1 MERPEFNDVVETLN
15 SMFGNIISREV
26 ITAVVESCDGD
37 LNLAAEAVMNMSS
50 DTIDDSTKPA
60 DDKESKS
67 QREATPSRS
76 VQNTPQYAPVTNK
89 NAFVPPEPDMQPAV
103 SYAGASRSSG
113 AVPKQFL
120 KPRPPSTNSMIWT
133 EQLRTI
139 VANHNQG
146 SRILILMRGLSGSG
160 KTYLAR
166 QIVDILI
173 GPTPV
178 NYNTHIFSTDD
189 FFMVRGQYQFQQ
201 YRLGE
206 AHDWNQNRVREA
218 LRRGLSPVIVDNT
231 NIEIWEMEPY
241 VREGVRNGYIIEVVE
256 PNTPWARKAHQLLKK
271 TAHMVPMSTIKRK
284 LESYQDG
291 ITGAYL
297 KQHYGLSY
305 PADKV
310 PPVLRTLPKYNLPP
324 DLIAPDIN
332 LIRGLTISESDSN
345 ESKDKIVNETPAQ
358 DSNQH
363 SKDKSDAA
371 AFSLPVQHSEH
382 IIPIEVESEEEE
394 SARKKRYMEIQK
406 QIEEMEK
413 VEEEWEKGE
422 GWDEESQS
430 NVNSKREVP
439 VVLEPRPP
447 RRENSDSS
455 TQSLPKENLLDTV
468 QKCDDWRKISMFMPP
483 WTDEPSPKLDEF
495 AELPVRETRSTGTC
509 VQVGD
514 TDLKHPSKVLKV
526 ITATPRDI
534 NFYTIVKKE
543 KIPAVRMLDKSTT
556 TNELLLTEAFRC
568 KNEEQH
574 FVAFRKLFK
583 TIPRASLRDIFDK
596 CCGDVNWAVDI
607 VLGGMA
613 DNQLELAGGD
623 LSDTEEETPKS
634 EQCNC
639 LAAYQIVPDTE
650 PEPSTSTAEQQNI
663 PTHSIENIP
672 LPQKKA
678 KIVPSDSTLQ
688 LKRELEKN
696 FVISDDHY
704 SPHALKL
711 RKWRRGENTTDETPE
726 ASQEPQPSTSVE
738 AYKEES
744 TRKDEAS
751 ALSDDIDD
759 DTSTS
764 SSMDEA
770 ERTIN
775 VNVGFDF
782 IAQLD
787 ELFGRRGMT
796 YPENIVPKIN
806 IPISLLNEIN
816 AFWMESLMCQLDD
829 QDKQNARMLQ
839 EDADF
844 ARQLEMK
851 EAELAQ
857 QGREPEVPDFKEIMD
872 MDFAISLYQKDVAEW
887 RSKEPMDIAAKLSRD
902 KLYNLFPDTPPEI
915 LSELLMA
922 HDNNFQATVEVLLM
936 STGKAHILEEKNGL
950 NKFVMEKEMER
961 QEKLLEEEKKALSEV
976 EWPLLP
982 RGETV
987 DLAVVETYR
996 QQADKHLSRRNLNY
1010 QKAQD
1015 YIRRG
1020 MTQVANYYSDIASF
1034 HKQKYEQANS
1044 LAAASLM
1051 QVHASKSMDNATIDL
1066 HYLRVGEAKESL
1078 DLFLDTHIQKL
1089 RESTNKAV
1097 RSHTLFFITGR
1108 GLHSNGRPRVKP
1120 AVKKRLRERGLA
1132 FSERNPGLLTA
1143 KVTADDK
1150 LSYQLQV
1157 QVP

>member
-1 MERPEFNDVVETLN
+1 MECPEYNDVVETLT
-15 SMFGNIISREV
+15 SMFGSIISREV
-26 ITAVVESCDGD
+26 ISAVVESCDGD
-37 LNLAAEAVMNMSS
+37 LNLAAEAVMSMSS
-50 DTIDDSTKPA
+50 DTVDDPIKPT
-60 DDKESKS
+60 DDNEAEHK
-67 QREATPSRS
+67 REATPSQSDQSSPRNAHVS
-76 VQNTPQYAPVTNK
+76 KQNVFVT
-89 NAFVPPEPDMQPAV
+89 PEPVLQPAA

-113 AVPKQFL
+113 AVPKQL
-120 KPRPPSTNSMIWT
+120 PKTRPPTTNAMVWT
-133 EQLRTI
+133 NQLRNI
-139 VANHNQG
+139 VASYNQG
-146 SRILILMRGLSGSG
+146 SRILILMRGLTGSG

-166 QIVDILI
+166 QIVEILV
-173 GPTPV
+173 GPSPT
-178 NYNTHIFSTDD
+178 NYNNHIFSTDD
-189 FFMVRGQYQFQQ
+189 FFMVRGRYEYQQ
-201 YRLGE
+201 YRLSE
-206 AHDWNQNRVREA
+206 AHDWNQNRVRQA

-271 TAHMVPMSTIKRK
+271 TAHNVPMSTIKRK
-284 LESYQDG
+284 LDSYQDG
-291 ITGAYL
+291 ITGTYL
-297 KQHYGLSY
+297 KKHYGLSY

-310 PPVLRTLPKYNLPP
+310 PPVLRTLPEYNPPP
-324 DLIAPDIN
+324 DPSTPNIKL
-332 LIRGLTISESDSN
+332 LRGLTICE
-345 ESKDKIVNETPAQ
+345 KDVSASGEKVNETTPQ
-358 DSNQH
+358 ESNQP
-363 SKDKSDAA
+363 SEAKSDILTIP
-371 AFSLPVQHSEH
+371 LPAEH
-382 IIPIEVESEEEE
+382 IIPIEVESLEEEE
-394 SARKKRYMEIQK
+394 ARIRRYTEIQK

-422 GWDEESQS
+422 GWDEEAQR
-430 NVNSKREVP
+430 NVNRRCEVP

-447 RRENSDSS
+447 RRENTDTS
-455 TQSLPKENLLDTV
+455 TQPPPNENLLETV
-468 QKCDDWRKISMFMPP
+468 QECDDWRKISMFMPP
-483 WTDEPSPKLDEF
+483 WTDEASAQLDGII
-495 AELPVRETRSTGTC
+495 ELPVRETKSTGTC
-509 VQVGD
+509 MQVGD
-514 TDLKHPSKVLKV
+514 TDLKRPSKVLKV
-526 ITATPRDI
+526 ITATSRDI
-534 NFYTIVKKE
+534 NFDTIIKKE
-543 KIPAVRMLDKSTT
+543 KMPTVRMLDKSTT
-556 TNELLLTEAFRC
+556 TNELLITEAFRC

-574 FVAFRKLFK
+574 FIAFRKLFK

-613 DNQLELAGGD
+613 DNQLKFEEED
-623 LSDTEEETPKS
+623 LSDTEIETPKS

-639 LAAYQIVPDTE
+639 LAAYQIVPDAQ
-650 PEPSTSTAEQQNI
+650 PEPPTSTANQQNI

-678 KIVPSDSTLQ
+678 KIVPSDNTLQ
-688 LKRELEKN
+688 LKREIEKN

-704 SPHALKL
+704 SAHALKL
-711 RKWRRGENTTDETPE
+711 RKWRRGENTTEETPE
-726 ASQEPQPSTSVE
+726 VGQEDQPSTSIE

-751 ALSDDIDD
+751 ALTDDIDD
-759 DTSTS
+759 DVSTS

-775 VNVGFDF
+775 VNVGYEF

-787 ELFGRRGMT
+787 DLFGRRGMA

-844 ARQLEMK
+844 ARQLEIK

-902 KLYNLFPDTPPEI
+902 KLYNLFPDTSPDI

-936 STGKAHILEEKNGL
+936 STGRADILEEKNGL

-961 QEKLLEEEKKALSEV
+961 QERLLEEEKKALSEV

-982 RGETV
+982 KGETV
-987 DLAVVETYR
+987 DLAVVENYR

-1044 LAAASLM
+1044 LAAASLI
-1051 QVHASKSMDNATIDL
+1051 QVHASKSVDNATIDL

-1089 RESTNKAV
+1089 RESNNKGV
-1097 RSHTLFFITGR
+1097 RSLTLFFITGR

-1132 FSERNPGLLTA
+1132 CSERNPGLLTA

-1150 LSYQLQV
+1150 LSYQV